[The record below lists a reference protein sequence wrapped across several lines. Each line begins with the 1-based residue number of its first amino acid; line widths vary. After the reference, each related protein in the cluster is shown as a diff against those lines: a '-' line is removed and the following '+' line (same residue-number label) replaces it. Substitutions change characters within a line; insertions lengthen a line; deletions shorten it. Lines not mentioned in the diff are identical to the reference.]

1 MAQTITTVVEWVFS
15 YMLLGF
21 IAYELIHKFFG
32 VTQPLNAMIMIMI
45 IIYAMC
51 FILLNR
57 FIYAP
62 NKGGIF
68 TRLLGYHAIPLK
80 IVSALTLLAILI
92 LHVQKELSLFG
103 LTILTSIVV
112 WATWKS
118 YTEVPQ
124 ARKVLI

>member
-1 MAQTITTVVEWVFS
+1 MVQTITTVVEWVFS

-21 IAYELIHKFFG
+21 IAYEIIHKFFG
-32 VTQPLNAMIMIMI
+32 VTQPLNAMMMIS
-45 IIYAMC
+45 IYTMC

-57 FIYAP
+57 LIYAP

-80 IVSALTLLAILI
+80 IVSALVLLALLI

-103 LTILTSIVV
+103 LAMLTSIVV
-112 WATWKS
+112 WATWES
-118 YTEVPQ
+118 YTEVPRV
-124 ARKVLI
+124 RKVLI